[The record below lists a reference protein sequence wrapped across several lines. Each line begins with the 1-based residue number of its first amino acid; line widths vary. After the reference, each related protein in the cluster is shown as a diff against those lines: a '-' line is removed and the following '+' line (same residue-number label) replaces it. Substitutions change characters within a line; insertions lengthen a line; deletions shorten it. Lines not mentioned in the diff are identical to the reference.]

1 MTAVFPDK
9 YLDVAVLKA
18 RNRPEGTLTRA
29 DLKGLRELKAV
40 HIKALAGLEYAVNLI
55 HLDLE
60 MQLYDNPIKDISP
73 LGSLTRLTKLGLS
86 ENRHGPLSSIKDM
99 SPLGSLTNLTELDLR
114 GNLLNDY
121 AINRQIPAFKA
132 KGIDVRM

>member
-40 HIKALAGLEYAVNLI
+40 HIKDLAGLEYAVNLT

-60 MQLYDNPIKDISP
+60 MQISDNPIKDISP
-73 LGSLTRLTKLGLS
+73 LGSLT
-86 ENRHGPLSSIKDM
+86 
-99 SPLGSLTNLTELDLR
+99 NLTQLDLR

-132 KGIDVRM
+132 KGIDVGMETIRK